1 MYDNP
6 FMINEA
12 NTSGSIFI
20 INFFHRVRKL
30 ILGASFVEGTW
41 VGYALDSDQGIYYV
55 VETYE
60 QTLTQ
65 VSVEGV
71 GLTEAGKVLVRWSS
85 KAIEIR
91 SKTHTLGQV
100 SSYYDVSS
108 GSSADVIGCF
118 VLLREG
124 AQQAPKRKEG
134 FVVEVAGLNRHLL
147 IEEKVSD
154 KLLDPQEALASA
166 RALYRRSRLVGGTPT

>member
-6 FMINEA
+6 FLIHEA
-12 NTSGSIFI
+12 NTSGAAFF
-20 INFFHRVRKL
+20 INFFNRVKKF

-41 VGYALDSDQGIYYV
+41 VGYALESDQGIYYV

-65 VSVEGV
+65 VSMEGV

-100 SSYYDVSS
+100 SSYYDVAS
-108 GSSADVIGCF
+108 GSSTDVIGCF

-124 AQQAPKRKEG
+124 TQPAPKRKEG

-147 IEEKVSD
+147 IEEKISD
-154 KLLDPQEALASA
+154 KLLDPQEALSSA
-166 RALYRRSRLVGGTPT
+166 CALYRRTRLAFGAPT